1 MARDPLSF
9 GPKPPFPKQE
19 KQSVPGNEAEMEPKP
34 DHGTQSYT
42 GRNRL
47 TDRVALV
54 TGADSGIGRSVA
66 ILLAKEGADV
76 AFTYL
81 PEEEADARVTTELIE
96 KEGRKAHSTAVDLA
110 DPSKAPK
117 IVEEVVAKFG
127 KLDILINNAAYQRSY
142 AKLEDV
148 PGEEFAAAF
157 TINVGATFAFCQ
169 AAAKHLK
176 PGGVILNTTSI
187 QAFDPSPNIFV
198 YAATKAAIA
207 NMTKGL
213 AKLLAEKGIRVNGV
227 APGPVWTP
235 LIPATMD
242 EDKLK
247 EFGAKTVFKRPAQ
260 PVELGA
266 LYIFLASDDACF
278 VTGEIYGATGGITP
292 L

>member
-9 GPKPPFPKQE
+9 GPKPPFHAQE
-19 KQSVPGNEAEMEPKP
+19 KQSIPGTEADMKPKP
-34 DHGTQSYT
+34 DHGVESYT

-47 TDRVALV
+47 TDRVALI

-66 ILLAKEGADV
+66 VLLAKEGADV

-81 PEEEADARVTTELIE
+81 PEEEADAKVTTQLIE
-96 KEGRKAHSTAVDLA
+96 KQGRTSYSVAVDLA
-110 DPSKAPK
+110 QPAHAPK

-127 KLDILINNAAYQRSY
+127 KLDILVNNAAYQRTY

-148 PGEEFAAAF
+148 PAEEFATAF
-157 TINVGATFAFCQ
+157 TINVGATFAFSQ
-169 AAAKHLK
+169 AAAKHLR
-176 PGGVILNTTSI
+176 PGGVIINTTSI

-242 EDKLK
+242 AEKLA
-247 EFGAKTVFKRPAQ
+247 EFGAKTVFSRPAQ

>member
-9 GPKPPFPKQE
+9 GPKPPFHAQE
-19 KQSVPGNEAEMEPKP
+19 KQSIPGTEAEMEPKP
-34 DHGTQSYT
+34 DHGVESYT
-42 GRNRL
+42 GRDRL
-47 TDRVALV
+47 RDRVALV
-54 TGADSGIGRSVA
+54 TGADSGIGRAVA

-81 PEEEADARVTTELIE
+81 PEEEADAKVTAQLVE
-96 KEGRKAHSTAVDLA
+96 KQGRKVHAVAVDLA
-110 DPSKAPK
+110 QPAHAPRV
-117 IVEEVVAKFG
+117 VEEVVAKFG
-127 KLDILINNAAYQRSY
+127 KLDILVNNAAYQRTY

-176 PGGVILNTTSI
+176 PGGAIINTTSI
-187 QAFDPSPNIFV
+187 QAVDPSPNIFV
-198 YAATKAAIA
+198 YAATKAAIS
-207 NMTKGL
+207 NLTKGL
-213 AKLLAEKGIRVNGV
+213 AKLLGEKGIRVNGV

-242 EDKLK
+242 ADKLK
-247 EFGAKTVFKRPAQ
+247 DFGQRTVFGRPAQ

-266 LYIFLASDDACF
+266 LYVFLASDDASF
-278 VTGEIYGATGGITP
+278 VTGEIYGATGGLTP